1 MTIRQIKRKNI
12 LKEKATDNLL
22 EVEKHTR
29 QKSPKSPQKEFRHK
43 LLGCLQDIIY
53 KMFSFTK
60 DL

>member
-1 MTIRQIKRKNI
+1 MTIRQIKRKNV

-22 EVEKHTR
+22 EVEKHMR
-29 QKSPKSPQKEFRHK
+29 QKLPKSPQKEFRHK
-43 LLGCLQDIIY
+43 ILGSLHDIVY